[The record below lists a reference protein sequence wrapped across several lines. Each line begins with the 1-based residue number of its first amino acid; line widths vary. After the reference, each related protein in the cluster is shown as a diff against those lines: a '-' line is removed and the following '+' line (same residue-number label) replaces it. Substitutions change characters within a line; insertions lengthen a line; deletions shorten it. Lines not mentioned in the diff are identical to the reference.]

1 MLARIRSWYGA
12 EELTL
17 PTNYRCGVRI
27 VELAKGLIEAS
38 SLREKLPLL
47 GAPRVCG
54 QGETRLA
61 ACGTRSAEVHAIAD
75 ELALLQHARQLSEK
89 GVAVLCRTNAEVAEI
104 KRALKDAGVMLKRGT
119 EEWERGGGGMRSEML
134 AAAREALAYLRLC
147 ISPHDDAAFEAAL
160 RVPPR
165 TGFVSANAAS
175 AAAGPPP
182 GLNYL
187 QVLLQHLGRHP
198 APPSGR
204 QAQPTSLLGAAQAAA
219 ARSFPALP
227 SAGAGSGSG
236 GCGGAFGAGS
246 SCAGGGSGSG
256 GGGHSGG
263 GGGGGSGAAASVSLT
278 RPQQQALR
286 SFLSALEVTSKDA
299 SRLPPS
305 ALLEALASRLGLA
318 EHAHKAAKHKAQAR
332 KSFHVH
338 MPGEPRKPDRD
349 AVSSGDE
356 DEDEDEDDEECGG
369 AGAGGGGAAAAES
382 KGAATVRQLVRIS
395 RAVEERLRREE
406 PTAHPP
412 LRFLGRWLDEMAI
425 ATHDELGGSILAEPM
440 PSASPSTAATAAAA
454 GAASTAAHA
463 ATSRAA
469 GGTVGAQ
476 HGVATSGAAGG
487 TVGAQ
492 HGVGVSVTT
501 LHQSKGLEWDT
512 VYLPG
517 LVDGSLPLLSRGLL
531 PNSLELIEHLE
542 EERRLLYVG
551 MTRARRVLVLSW
563 AREGGAKSGDALAP
577 STEPTLNKPSRFLP
591 PDPSAAAQSSKRAR
605 DDARDDDGL
614 GTEPW

>member
-75 ELALLQHARQLSEK
+75 ELALLQHARQLPEK

-104 KRALKDAGVMLKRGT
+104 KRALKDAGVTLKRGT
-119 EEWERGGGGMRSEML
+119 DEWERGGGMRSEML

-165 TGFVSANAAS
+165 TGFVSANAAF

-204 QAQPTSLLGAAQAAA
+204 QAQPSSLLSAAQAAA

-227 SAGAGSGSG
+227 SAGAVSGSG

-246 SCAGGGSGSG
+246 SCASGGSGSG

-263 GGGGGSGAAASVSLT
+263 GGGSGAPASVSLT

-305 ALLEALASRLGLA
+305 ALLEALASRLSLA
-318 EHAHKAAKHKAQAR
+318 EHAHKTAKHKAQAR

-338 MPGEPRKPDRD
+338 MPGGPRKPDRD

-356 DEDEDEDDEECGG
+356 VEDEDEDEDECGG
-369 AGAGGGGAAAAES
+369 GGAGGGGAAAAES

-395 RAVEERLRREE
+395 RAVEERLRRGE
-406 PTAHPP
+406 PTTHPP

-425 ATHDELGGSILAEPM
+425 ATHDELGGSILAEP
-440 PSASPSTAATAAAA
+440 SASPSTASTSATAAAA

-463 ATSRAA
+463 ATA
-469 GGTVGAQ
+469 
-476 HGVATSGAAGG
+476 GAAGG
-487 TVGAQ
+487 TVCAQ

-563 AREGGAKSGDALAP
+563 AREGAAKGGDALAP

-591 PDPSAAAQSSKRAR
+591 PDPSAVAQSSKRAR

>member
-75 ELALLQHARQLSEK
+75 ELALLQHARQLPEK

-104 KRALKDAGVMLKRGT
+104 KRALKDAGVTLKRGT
-119 EEWERGGGGMRSEML
+119 DEWERGGGMRSEML

-165 TGFVSANAAS
+165 TGFVSANAAF

-263 GGGGGSGAAASVSLT
+263 GGSGAAASVSLT

-338 MPGEPRKPDRD
+338 MPGGPRKPDRD

-356 DEDEDEDDEECGG
+356 DEDEDDDEDECGG
-369 AGAGGGGAAAAES
+369 GGAGGGGAAAAES

-425 ATHDELGGSILAEPM
+425 ATHDELGGSILAEP
-440 PSASPSTAATAAAA
+440 SASPSTASTSATAAVA

-463 ATSRAA
+463 ATA
-469 GGTVGAQ
+469 
-476 HGVATSGAAGG
+476 GAAGG
-487 TVGAQ
+487 TVCAQ

-563 AREGGAKSGDALAP
+563 AREGAAKGGDALAP

-591 PDPSAAAQSSKRAR
+591 PDPSAVAQSSKRAR

>member
-75 ELALLQHARQLSEK
+75 ELALLQHARQLPEK

-104 KRALKDAGVMLKRGT
+104 KRALKDAGVTLKRGT
-119 EEWERGGGGMRSEML
+119 DEWERGGGMRSEML

-165 TGFVSANAAS
+165 TGFVSANAAF

-204 QAQPTSLLGAAQAAA
+204 QAQPSSLLSAAQAAA

-227 SAGAGSGSG
+227 SAGAVSGSG
-236 GCGGAFGAGS
+236 GCGGAFGACS
-246 SCAGGGSGSG
+246 SCASGGSGSG

-263 GGGGGSGAAASVSLT
+263 GGGSGAPASVSLT

-305 ALLEALASRLGLA
+305 ALLEALASRLSLA
-318 EHAHKAAKHKAQAR
+318 EHAHKTAKHKAQAR

-338 MPGEPRKPDRD
+338 MPGGPRKPDRD

-356 DEDEDEDDEECGG
+356 DEDEDDDEDECGG
-369 AGAGGGGAAAAES
+369 GGAGGGGAAAAES

-406 PTAHPP
+406 PTTHPP

-425 ATHDELGGSILAEPM
+425 ATHDELGGSILAEP
-440 PSASPSTAATAAAA
+440 SASPSTASTSATAAAA

-463 ATSRAA
+463 ATA
-469 GGTVGAQ
+469 
-476 HGVATSGAAGG
+476 GAAGG
-487 TVGAQ
+487 TVCAQ

-551 MTRARRVLVLSW
+551 MTR
-563 AREGGAKSGDALAP
+563 
-577 STEPTLNKPSRFLP
+577 
-591 PDPSAAAQSSKRAR
+591 
-605 DDARDDDGL
+605 GL
-614 GTEPW
+614 GRAPPKAATLSHQAQNLR

>member
-1 MLARIRSWYGA
+1 MSQYGFRGSRPDMLARIRSWYGA

-75 ELALLQHARQLSEK
+75 ELALLQHARQLPEK

-104 KRALKDAGVMLKRGT
+104 KRALKDAGVTLKRGT
-119 EEWERGGGGMRSEML
+119 DEWERGGGMRSEML

-165 TGFVSANAAS
+165 TGFVSANAAF

-204 QAQPTSLLGAAQAAA
+204 QAQPSSLLSAAQAAA

-227 SAGAGSGSG
+227 SAGAVSGSG

-246 SCAGGGSGSG
+246 SCASGGSGSG

-263 GGGGGSGAAASVSLT
+263 GGGSGAPASVSLT

-305 ALLEALASRLGLA
+305 ALLEALASRLSLA
-318 EHAHKAAKHKAQAR
+318 EHAHKTAKHKAQAR

-338 MPGEPRKPDRD
+338 MPGGPRKPDRD

-356 DEDEDEDDEECGG
+356 DEDEDDDEDECGG
-369 AGAGGGGAAAAES
+369 GGAGGGGAAAAES

-406 PTAHPP
+406 PTIHPP

-425 ATHDELGGSILAEPM
+425 ATHDELGGSILAEP
-440 PSASPSTAATAAAA
+440 SASPSTASTSATAAVA

-463 ATSRAA
+463 ATA
-469 GGTVGAQ
+469 
-476 HGVATSGAAGG
+476 GAAGG
-487 TVGAQ
+487 TVCAQ

-563 AREGGAKSGDALAP
+563 AREGAAKGGDALAP

-591 PDPSAAAQSSKRAR
+591 PDPSAVAQSSKRAR

>member
-1 MLARIRSWYGA
+1 MSQYGFRGSRPDMLARIRSWYGA

-75 ELALLQHARQLSEK
+75 ELALLQHARQLPEK

-104 KRALKDAGVMLKRGT
+104 KRALKDAGVTLKRGT
-119 EEWERGGGGMRSEML
+119 DEWERGGGMRSEML

-165 TGFVSANAAS
+165 TGFVSANAAF

-204 QAQPTSLLGAAQAAA
+204 QAQPSSLLSAAQAAA

-227 SAGAGSGSG
+227 SAGAVSGSG

-246 SCAGGGSGSG
+246 SCASGGSGSG

-263 GGGGGSGAAASVSLT
+263 GGGSGAPASVSLT

-305 ALLEALASRLGLA
+305 ALLEALASRLSLA
-318 EHAHKAAKHKAQAR
+318 EHAHKTAKHKAQAR

-338 MPGEPRKPDRD
+338 MPGGPRKPDRD

-356 DEDEDEDDEECGG
+356 DEDEDDDEDECGG
-369 AGAGGGGAAAAES
+369 GGAGGGGAAAAES

-406 PTAHPP
+406 PTTHPP

-425 ATHDELGGSILAEPM
+425 ATHDELGGSILAEP
-440 PSASPSTAATAAAA
+440 SASPSTASTSATAAAA

-463 ATSRAA
+463 ATA
-469 GGTVGAQ
+469 
-476 HGVATSGAAGG
+476 GAAGG
-487 TVGAQ
+487 TVCAQ

-563 AREGGAKSGDALAP
+563 AREGAAKGGDALAP

-591 PDPSAAAQSSKRAR
+591 PDPSAVAQSSKRAR

>member
-75 ELALLQHARQLSEK
+75 ELALLQHARQLPEK

-104 KRALKDAGVMLKRGT
+104 KRALKDAGVTLKRGT

-147 ISPHDDAAFEAAL
+147 ISPHDDAAIEAAL

-165 TGFVSANAAS
+165 TGFVSANAAF

-204 QAQPTSLLGAAQAAA
+204 QAQPSSLLSAAQAAA

-227 SAGAGSGSG
+227 SVGAVSGSG
-236 GCGGAFGAGS
+236 GCGGAFGACS
-246 SCAGGGSGSG
+246 SCASGGSGSG

-263 GGGGGSGAAASVSLT
+263 GGGSGAPASVSLT

-369 AGAGGGGAAAAES
+369 GGAGGGGAAAAES

-412 LRFLGRWLDEMAI
+412 LHFLGRWLDEMAI
-425 ATHDELGGSILAEPM
+425 ATHDELGGSILAEP
-440 PSASPSTAATAAAA
+440 SASPSTASTSATAAAA

-463 ATSRAA
+463 ATA
-469 GGTVGAQ
+469 
-476 HGVATSGAAGG
+476 GAAGG
-487 TVGAQ
+487 TVCAQ

-563 AREGGAKSGDALAP
+563 AREGGAKGGDALAP

-605 DDARDDDGL
+605 DDARDDYGL

>member
-75 ELALLQHARQLSEK
+75 ELALLQHARQLPEK

-104 KRALKDAGVMLKRGT
+104 KRALKDAGVTLKRGT
-119 EEWERGGGGMRSEML
+119 DEWERGGGMRSEML

-165 TGFVSANAAS
+165 TGFVSANAAF

-236 GCGGAFGAGS
+236 GCGDAFGAGS

-256 GGGHSGG
+256 GGGHS
-263 GGGGGSGAAASVSLT
+263 GGGGSGAAASVSLT

-338 MPGEPRKPDRD
+338 MPGGPRKPDRD

-356 DEDEDEDDEECGG
+356 DEDEDDDEDECGG
-369 AGAGGGGAAAAES
+369 GGAGGGGAAAAES

-406 PTAHPP
+406 PTTHPP

-425 ATHDELGGSILAEPM
+425 ATHDELGGSILAEP
-440 PSASPSTAATAAAA
+440 SASPSTASTSATAAVA

-463 ATSRAA
+463 ATA
-469 GGTVGAQ
+469 
-476 HGVATSGAAGG
+476 GAAGG
-487 TVGAQ
+487 TVCAQ

-563 AREGGAKSGDALAP
+563 AREGAAKGGDALAP

-591 PDPSAAAQSSKRAR
+591 PDPSAVAQSSKRAR

>member
-1 MLARIRSWYGA
+1 MSQYGFRGSRPDMLARIRSWYGA

-75 ELALLQHARQLSEK
+75 ELALLQHARQLPEK

-104 KRALKDAGVMLKRGT
+104 KRALKDAGVTLKRGT
-119 EEWERGGGGMRSEML
+119 DEWERGGGMRSEML

-165 TGFVSANAAS
+165 TGFVSANAAF

-204 QAQPTSLLGAAQAAA
+204 QAQPSSLLSAAQAAA

-227 SAGAGSGSG
+227 SVGAVSGSG
-236 GCGGAFGAGS
+236 GCGGAFGACS
-246 SCAGGGSGSG
+246 SCASGGSGSG

-263 GGGGGSGAAASVSLT
+263 GGGSGAPASVSLT

-305 ALLEALASRLGLA
+305 ALLEALASRLSLA
-318 EHAHKAAKHKAQAR
+318 EHAHKTAKHKAQAR

-338 MPGEPRKPDRD
+338 MPGGPRKPDRD

-356 DEDEDEDDEECGG
+356 DEDEDDDEDECGG
-369 AGAGGGGAAAAES
+369 GGAGGGGAAAAES

-406 PTAHPP
+406 PTIHPP

-425 ATHDELGGSILAEPM
+425 ATHDELGGSILAEP
-440 PSASPSTAATAAAA
+440 SASPSTASTSATAAVA

-463 ATSRAA
+463 ATA
-469 GGTVGAQ
+469 
-476 HGVATSGAAGG
+476 GAAGG
-487 TVGAQ
+487 TVCAQ

-563 AREGGAKSGDALAP
+563 AREGAAKGGDALAP

-591 PDPSAAAQSSKRAR
+591 PDPSAVAQSSKRAR